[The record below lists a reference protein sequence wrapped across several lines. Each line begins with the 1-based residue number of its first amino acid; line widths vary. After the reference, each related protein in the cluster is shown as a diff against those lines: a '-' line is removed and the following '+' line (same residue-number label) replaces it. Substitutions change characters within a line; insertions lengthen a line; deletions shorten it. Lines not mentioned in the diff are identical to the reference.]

1 MRPILF
7 RSLPCLALFV
17 LGFAIDAQE
26 QNRLHA
32 FETTFQQNP
41 KEGLGVQDIFGRN
54 IRTQGLTL
62 VDWEGY
68 IANPAIKI
76 YLTPPKNIIFP
87 AKAILATKEPRLHF
101 DLPSATSE
109 KGSRKEVVWKKNEK
123 MAVYVTIFPD
133 RDGENEKHQ
142 ITIDFADASDHT
154 EQIVLPVKVI
164 DQDRERAEEF
174 HITVDFSQD
183 RTRFFEDEKK
193 RATVIQAANDWAYF
207 FSDMK
212 LKSVPAGTERTPIW
226 GPEGFK
232 KTTTVTNSKEYTGF
246 LLYAYGIRDE
256 ESDGRKIRSGGEP
269 SREGGFQNSMGKS
282 LPIRRSGGLEI
293 EVQGNYNKLGW
304 NNPLGERDWWQA
316 TNLGD
321 MKNDLYSIAHHEMG
335 HSLFFN
341 PNNSMLKRNAVLQDD
356 RIRDYLGSYPK
367 VTRTDHLEGLI
378 DPASLRGAFGNEY
391 HGKMP
396 LGRWM
401 ITKLDLLCAQAI
413 GYKLRE
419 TTALMSL
426 TIKTG
431 DLPKGKKGAAYSAKL
446 QALGGI
452 PFYCWET
459 VDELPAGLALN
470 TFTGEISGS
479 PKKAGEYE
487 FTAKV
492 RDYLEGSKGATQ
504 RLRIAIAE

>member
-1 MRPILF
+1 
-7 RSLPCLALFV
+7 
-17 LGFAIDAQE
+17 
-26 QNRLHA
+26 
-32 FETTFQQNP
+32 
-41 KEGLGVQDIFGRN
+41 
-54 IRTQGLTL
+54 
-62 VDWEGY
+62 
-68 IANPAIKI
+68 
-76 YLTPPKNIIFP
+76 
-87 AKAILATKEPRLHF
+87 
-101 DLPSATSE
+101 
-109 KGSRKEVVWKKNEK
+109 
-123 MAVYVTIFPD
+123 
-133 RDGENEKHQ
+133 
-142 ITIDFADASDHT
+142 
-154 EQIVLPVKVI
+154 
-164 DQDRERAEEF
+164 
-174 HITVDFSQD
+174 
-183 RTRFFEDEKK
+183 
-193 RATVIQAANDWAYF
+193 
-207 FSDMK
+207 
-212 LKSVPAGTERTPIW
+212 
-226 GPEGFK
+226 
-232 KTTTVTNSKEYTGF
+232 
-246 LLYAYGIRDE
+246 
-256 ESDGRKIRSGGEP
+256 
-269 SREGGFQNSMGKS
+269 MGKS